1 MTNTISPELKK
12 VIKET
17 LSENTKAINE
27 NNFQR
32 CSTEQVVRN
41 KKTGAVFS
49 VIFDHGMGQY
59 KFTPMTRSTRGVHYR
74 NSLNGMELA
83 GTGKTEKEYTLAVI

>member
-17 LSENTKAINE
+17 ISENTKAINE
-27 NNFQR
+27 NSFQR

-83 GTGKTEKEYTLAVI
+83 GTGKAPKEYTSAVI

>member
-83 GTGKTEKEYTLAVI
+83 GTGKTEKEYTSAVI

>member
-17 LSENTKAINE
+17 ISENTKAINE
-27 NNFQR
+27 NSFQR

-74 NSLNGMELA
+74 NNLNGMELA
-83 GTGKTEKEYTLAVI
+83 GTGKAPKEYTSAVI

>member
-1 MTNTISPELKK
+1 MTDIISPELKK

-17 LSENTKAINE
+17 VAENTKVINE
-27 NNFQR
+27 NNFQS
-32 CSTEQVVRN
+32 CVNKQVVRN

-59 KFTPMTRSTRGVHYR
+59 QFTPLTRSARGLHYR
-74 NSLNGMELA
+74 NNLDGMELA
-83 GTGKTEKEYTLAVI
+83 GTANKEKQYTSAAI

>member
-1 MTNTISPELKK
+1 MTETISPELKK

-17 LSENTKAINE
+17 ISENTRAINE

-74 NSLNGMELA
+74 NNLDGMELA
-83 GTGKTEKEYTLAVI
+83 RTGKAQKEYTSAVI